1 MRIVPYRP
9 THFDEV
15 DALWQ
20 LCFPEDPPLNRAA
33 SAIPAKQAVGDDLF
47 FVAEMGDGHTVGTAM
62 AGYDGHRGWLYAI
75 AVHPNFRSRGVG
87 SALVA
92 QACNPLAERGC
103 MKVNLQ
109 VRAGNEPVARFY
121 EKLAFIREPR
131 ISMGRTL
138 QPTNAP
144 ARGRG
149 VQ

>member
-1 MRIVPYRP
+1 VRIVPYLP
-9 THFDEV
+9 GHFDEV

-20 LCFPEDPPLNRAA
+20 LCFPEDPPRNRAA
-33 SAIPAKQAVGDDLF
+33 SAIPAKQTMGDDLF
-47 FVAEMGDGHTVGTAM
+47 FVAETSDGQAVGSAM
-62 AGYDGHRGWLYAI
+62 AGYDGHRSWLYAI
-75 AVHPNFRSRGVG
+75 AVHPDCRSRGIG
-87 SALVA
+87 SALIA
-92 QACNPLAERGC
+92 HACNALAERGC

-109 VRAGNEPVARFY
+109 VRVCNDPIAPFY

-138 QPTNAP
+138 QPMNAP